1 MARKMT
7 FTIPDEL
14 AKKFIHRIPARDR
27 SRYLAE
33 ALAEKLEDR
42 ERQLMRAC
50 DIANQDPDVGEI
62 EAEFDALSDQISE
75 PWSDASAR

>member
-14 AKKFIHRIPARDR
+14 AKQFIRRIPAQDR
-27 SRYLAE
+27 SRYVAE
-33 ALAEKLEDR
+33 ALAEKLEERD
-42 ERQLMRAC
+42 RQLMRAC
-50 DIANQDPDVGEI
+50 DIANQDPGVAEI
-62 EAEFDALSDQISE
+62 EAEFDALSDPISE